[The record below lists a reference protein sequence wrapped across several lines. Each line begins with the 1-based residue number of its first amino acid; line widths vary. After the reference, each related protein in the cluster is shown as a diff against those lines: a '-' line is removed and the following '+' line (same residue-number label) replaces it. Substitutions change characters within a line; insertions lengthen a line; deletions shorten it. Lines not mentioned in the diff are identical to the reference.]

1 MNIAIKRSDFLDVLS
16 KIQGLTG
23 RKSSLA
29 ITSSL
34 LMKTSDTGVVLAA
47 TDLET
52 GYEGHFTAKVRSEGM
67 VVINAKK
74 LFEIVRDFP
83 SEEIRINELENH
95 WIEIG
100 NEKVLYHIVGMNPED
115 FPGNPEIQDIPFF
128 EMKSSALKKMIERS
142 VVITGAGDDKRAH
155 VIGVFFECL
164 RQGDKHYIR
173 MVSTDGSR
181 LSKVDYALKEEMQ
194 VPFEKGVLI
203 SKKELVE
210 VGKFLEGDEFVQM
223 GFMDNHLVVKKE
235 KETLVIRLL
244 EGEFPDYSEIVDQS
258 GYTEIVMDRNLFL
271 MMLKR
276 MSILSTDSYKCV
288 IFNFKDDVLLINSTN
303 PEIGESKEDM
313 PIGFTG
319 DPVEAAF
326 NPRFFIDSLNV
337 IEDDQVIVSIKN
349 NEKPCYIQGA
359 QDKSYLSVVMPMRI

>member
-1 MNIAIKRSDFLDVLS
+1 MNITINRSEFLDVLS

-29 ITSSL
+29 ITSSVL
-34 LMKTSDTGVVLAA
+34 IKTCETGVVLAV

-52 GYEGHFTAKVRSEGM
+52 GYEGYFPAKVRSEGIA
-67 VVINAKK
+67 VINAKK

-83 SEEIRINELENH
+83 SQEIGIYELENY

-115 FPGNPEIQDIPFF
+115 FPGNPEIEDIPFF
-128 EMKSSALKKMIERS
+128 KVESSALKKMIEKS
-142 VVITGAGDDKRAH
+142 VIITGSGDDKRAH
-155 VIGVFFECL
+155 IIGVFFEYL
-164 RQGDKHYIR
+164 RQGEKHLIR

-181 LSKVDYALKEEMQ
+181 LSKVDYTIEEEMQ
-194 VPFEKGVLI
+194 APFESGVLI
-203 SKKELVE
+203 SKRELVE
-210 VGKFLEGDEFVQM
+210 VGKFLDSSGFVQI
-223 GFMDNHLVVKKE
+223 GFMDNHLVLKKE
-235 KETLVIRLL
+235 KETLVVRLL
-244 EGEFPDYSEIVDQS
+244 EGEFPDYSEIIDQS
-258 GYTEIVMDRNLFL
+258 SHTEIVMDRNLFL

-313 PIGFTG
+313 HITFAG

-326 NPRFFIDSLNV
+326 NPRFFVDSLNV
-337 IEDDQVIVSIKN
+337 IEDDQVIVSIKS
-349 NEKPCYIQGA
+349 NEKPCYIKGV
-359 QDKSYLSVVMPMRI
+359 QDDSYLSVVMPMRI